1 MEHPTRDVQEA
12 IQRGVRAGESF
23 RVILSI
29 ALDIHFRKCQEVE
42 TSGTFFKNQSS
53 TQHLS

>member
-53 TQHLS
+53 TQHFS